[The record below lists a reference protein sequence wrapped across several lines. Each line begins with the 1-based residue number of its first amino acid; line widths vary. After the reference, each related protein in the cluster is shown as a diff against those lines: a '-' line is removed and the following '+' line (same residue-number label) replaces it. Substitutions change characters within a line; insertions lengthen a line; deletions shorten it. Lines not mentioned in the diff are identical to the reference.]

1 MSVLCHSQ
9 LYLSDMKIRKFKRTI
24 QKYSF
29 HVSFSVTAV
38 KHIKKNREGKVSGG
52 SRDLP
57 YLLLNSRKGL
67 NQKLHFGWACMIV
80 YIKLN
85 MAFIKSTKQAQT
97 HLKPN
102 VINYS

>member
-52 SRDLP
+52 SRISH
-57 YLLLNSRKGL
+57 SRP
-67 NQKLHFGWACMIV
+67 
-80 YIKLN
+80 
-85 MAFIKSTKQAQT
+85 
-97 HLKPN
+97 HLKRDVHDIPF
-102 VINYS
+102 